1 MYTVKIK
8 ETTHDLS
15 ARERLKLKDT
25 TNAIKLDSALSG
37 DEPIII
43 TPVDFAVLEIDTDKV
58 EGTYE
63 NYIVIDEGGTKF
75 ITGSSSF
82 WGAFKEIWDEM
93 STEGEIYQIEIYK
106 VDSKNYAGK
115 KFITCS
121 IL

>member
-82 WGAFKEIWDEM
+82 WAAFKEIWDEM
-93 STEGEIYQIEIYK
+93 STDGEIYQIEIYK